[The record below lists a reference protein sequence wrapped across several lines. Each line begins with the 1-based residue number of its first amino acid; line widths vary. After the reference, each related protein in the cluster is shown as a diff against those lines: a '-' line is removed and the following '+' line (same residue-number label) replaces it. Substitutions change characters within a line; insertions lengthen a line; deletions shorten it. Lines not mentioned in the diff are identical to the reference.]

1 MLDIQKS
8 DFNKSSEAGFE
19 FEVKLPTG
27 EATGAFVKVR
37 GVQSPTVK
45 AFSRRKYSEMESQ
58 RQMARRRGKDMPEM
72 TLEEAEDAVVE
83 SAVVRT
89 IGWRGLTNGTSILE
103 FSKEN
108 AAELFRNHDW
118 IRAQVMEASDDI
130 LNFRPV

>member
-1 MLDIQKS
+1 MLDIQKN

-19 FEVKLPTG
+19 FEIKLPTG
-27 EATGAFVKVR
+27 EATGAFIKVR

-83 SAVVRT
+83 AAVVRV
-89 IGWRGLTNGTSILE
+89 ISWKGLTNGAQPLE
-103 FSKEN
+103 FSKD
-108 AAELFRNHDW
+108 AAAALFREHDW
-118 IRAQVMEASDDI
+118 IRSQVMEASDDI

>member
-1 MLDIQKS
+1 MLDIQKN

-19 FEVKLPTG
+19 FEIKLPTG
-27 EATGAFVKVR
+27 EATGAFIKVR

-83 SAVVRT
+83 AAVVRV
-89 IGWRGLTNGTSILE
+89 ISWKGLTNGGQPLE
-103 FSKEN
+103 FSKE
-108 AAELFRNHDW
+108 AATNLFREHDW